1 MTYEAPRYTFTSFFN
16 FLIMSLD
23 KSWIFKYIEARSI
36 RNLAHGTLFC
46 ILNCTSRQFMSL
58 RRYTADE
65 WCSIGNGIFWFIP
78 FFNIIAESHVFFH
91 SLSTVLLNDVGA
103 RVSALITSFAGIWLI
118 RNNWLFISLF
128 YVYLTHID
136 ILFLVVHLNQM
147 ISRIS
152 FDWNWATFLI
162 VLIIKVAE
170 AIILVCLKNTI

>member
-1 MTYEAPRYTFTSFFN
+1 
-16 FLIMSLD
+16 
-23 KSWIFKYIEARSI
+23 
-36 RNLAHGTLFC
+36 
-46 ILNCTSRQFMSL
+46 MSL

-170 AIILVCLKNTI
+170 AIILVCKCQVWFICFTDKCISKNVSFFFLVFLDLLDDFIKIIDSLFFII